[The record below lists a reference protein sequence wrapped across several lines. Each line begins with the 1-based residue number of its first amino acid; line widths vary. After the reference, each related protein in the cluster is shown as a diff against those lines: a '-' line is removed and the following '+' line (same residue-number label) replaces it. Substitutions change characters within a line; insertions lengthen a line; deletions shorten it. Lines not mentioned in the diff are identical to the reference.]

1 MPKIYSWKVRSI
13 HLVLSSGRKAGGEGK
28 TEEDRKGMRMSE
40 GLCYGEAW
48 LQLNPEI
55 IIFFKINAAMFLTST
70 VT

>member
-13 HLVLSSGRKAGGEGK
+13 HLALSNGRKAGAEGK
-28 TEEDRKGMRMSE
+28 TEEDRKGMRKSE

-55 IIFFKINAAMFLTST
+55 VIIKKNAAMFLTST

>member
-28 TEEDRKGMRMSE
+28 TEEDREGMRMSE